1 MELRNGYS
9 LVLAK
14 LTPQNVS
21 DDADIS
27 KHPTVHKCKAQAGG
41 GTIQW
46 KNMPWSVEGLGL
58 HPSALKTKKEW
69 KRGKVEGIKM
79 GSEEEKASQ
88 I

>member
-1 MELRNGYS
+1 MKRPSVTMELRNGYS

-41 GTIQW
+41 GTIQ
-46 KNMPWSVEGLGL
+46 
-58 HPSALKTKKEW
+58 
-69 KRGKVEGIKM
+69 
-79 GSEEEKASQ
+79 
-88 I
+88 